1 MKPIFL
7 ALAVLTAPIAAGSMM
22 LVLPASAKAA
32 SDLGDLS
39 SFRKILVDVQAIA
52 DKGDFKAAEKRI
64 TDFETA
70 WDVAH
75 KKMRPLNKTQWG
87 NVDVAA
93 DAALEALRAESPV
106 AGTVKK
112 TLATLVG
119 EIDDPNLVP

>member
-1 MKPIFL
+1 LNGPE
-7 ALAVLTAPIAAGSMM
+7 G
-22 LVLPASAKAA
+22 
-32 SDLGDLS
+32 
-39 SFRKILVDVQAIA
+39 IA

-93 DAALEALRAESPV
+93 DAALEALRAGSPV
-106 AGTVKK
+106 AKTVKR
-112 TLATLVG
+112 TLATLIG